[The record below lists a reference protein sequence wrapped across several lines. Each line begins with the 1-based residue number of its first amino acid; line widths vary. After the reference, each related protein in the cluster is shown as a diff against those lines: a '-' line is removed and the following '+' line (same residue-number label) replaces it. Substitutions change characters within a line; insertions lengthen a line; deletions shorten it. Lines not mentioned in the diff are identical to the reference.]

1 MSFRFQII
9 FTLRTNLNLAVHR
22 YILLLLLYVHIKT
35 VYKVP
40 EASNHHI
47 KLIRCNHWSRN
58 FQLSSLMYSRPR
70 FRKKEAQFDTRKKA
84 MKLRYVVTL
93 SIGLFAFCCRVSKH
107 FWWDVWKT
115 INIRHLRA
123 SYMKKITNKILL
135 TINKLPNHEPQT
147 TANTCYNACSI
158 NYACCRSGQGNPE
171 NHQDKGQLWHTN
183 VHGGVFISV
192 STCFENQFFWKRLM
206 FAS

>member
-22 YILLLLLYVHIKT
+22 YILLFLLYVHIKT
-35 VYKVP
+35 VYEVP

-47 KLIRCNHWSRN
+47 KLIRRSHYYRN

-70 FRKKEAQFDTRKKA
+70 FRKNEAQFDTRKKA

-93 SIGLFAFCCRVSKH
+93 SIALFAFCCRVSKH
-107 FWWDVWKT
+107 LWWDVWKT
-115 INIRHLRA
+115 INIRHPCA
-123 SYMKKITNKILL
+123 SYMKKITDKILL
-135 TINKLPNHEPQT
+135 TINKLLNHEPQT

-158 NYACCRSGQGNPE
+158 NLLSNWLREPRK
-171 NHQDKGQLWHTN
+171 HQDKGQLWHTN
-183 VHGGVFISV
+183 VHGGVFILV
-192 STCFENQFFWKRLM
+192 RTCFENQFF
-206 FAS
+206 